1 MGKFRLKIEPKASL
15 DIAKHKKS
23 GNQANIKRIAKIL
36 LELSETPY
44 EGIGNPEALKYQ
56 LVGFWSREINKK
68 DRIIYKVDE
77 DIVTVFII
85 AAMGHYSDR

>member
-23 GNQANIKRIAKIL
+23 GNQASIKRIAKIL
-36 LELSETPY
+36 IELSETPF
-44 EGIGNPEALKYQ
+44 EGIGNPEALKHQ
-56 LVGFWSREINKK
+56 LSGFWSREINKK

-77 DIVTVFII
+77 DIVTVFVI
-85 AAMGHYSDR
+85 AAMGHYYDK